1 MPKYKTHLFAG
12 FIVYI
17 VIFLIFNNLLNLN
30 IKTFNNYKYLYLG
43 SCLFGSLFPDIDTKS
58 MIQKILYFLLFI
70 SLLIAIF
77 MQKWQISA
85 ILGVISLIPII
96 SNHRGI
102 THRIWFVIFIPL
114 VIPISI
120 YYYNKNLL
128 EPFFIAYLFFMS
140 GAISHILLDKS
151 ISKLFGKAR

>member
-12 FIVYI
+12 FLVYI
-17 VIFLIFNNLLNLN
+17 IIFLVFSVLNLATK
-30 IKTFNNYKYLYLG
+30 IPDSYKFLYLG
-43 SCLFGSLFPDIDTKS
+43 SCLLGSLFPDIDTKS

-70 SLLIAIF
+70 ALLIAVF
-77 MQKWQISA
+77 MQKWQFCA

-102 THRIWFVIFIPL
+102 THRIWFIIFIPF
-114 VIPISI
+114 VIPMSI

-128 EPFFIAYLFFMS
+128 EPVFIAYLFFVA
-140 GAISHILLDKS
+140 GAISHIFLDKS